1 MMMMDIEQAS
11 VMAVSELNGGCH
23 GGPFVPDRQQ
33 KRWGGGG
40 EEGGVWG
47 VPGEGVELEPGEVAS
62 TGGEGG
68 GDQKFF
74 RNYNHSCLVVK
85 TFNYTATG

>member
-33 KRWGGGG
+33 KRWKGGAG
-40 EEGGVWG
+40 EEGWDKTGWG
-47 VPGEGVELEPGEVAS
+47 IALAS
-62 TGGEGG
+62 MSG
-68 GDQKFF
+68 Q
-74 RNYNHSCLVVK
+74 NP
-85 TFNYTATG
+85 